1 MNLHFPTGNKVDCYI
16 ISNNLTAK
24 QKKIIKETAVSSG
37 YIPDI
42 KVTKVDGLKYGYA
55 DFKGAG
61 VVKETVELPKE
72 MWKLSDT
79 EQFKWLDEQI
89 SGHVDGYTWHH
100 SEIPGEMQLV
110 PFGIHNITSH
120 NGGRT
125 VGMWADAAR

>member
-1 MNLHFPTGNKVDCYI
+1 MNLHFPTGNKEDCYI

-72 MWKLSDT
+72 SKR
-79 EQFKWLDEQI
+79 QI
-89 SGHVDGYTWHH
+89 
-100 SEIPGEMQLV
+100 I
-110 PFGIHNITSH
+110 GIY
-120 NGGRT
+120 
-125 VGMWADAAR
+125 